1 MSLNLAINVLQNA
14 TLPII
19 YGIIGLLVAVKH
31 GEKVK
36 VSLFAKTVLIS
47 LLTAG
52 GISQLRFDQVTQIV
66 FTTGLAEAIDELV
79 NLKMVKP
86 EA

>member
-1 MSLNLAINVLQNA
+1 MSLNLAINILQNA

-19 YGIIGLLVAVKH
+19 YGVIGLLVAVKH

-66 FTTGLAEAIDELV
+66 FTTGLAEAIGELV

-86 EA
+86 GV